1 MYLLYGHSGWN
12 GSKSLKKV
20 LKTAI
25 FSIFQKYQICDSQL
39 YYEGGLGR
47 EKNFYP
53 GVNIVKRHLSTKK
66 LRISWI
72 AFLCSWF
79 SKGGKNDEKIIF
91 NFFRRIL
98 KLIFWVYD
106 FKIHIFNGQKWVS
119 GPQKWSGT
127 NFQVN
132 FPIFEQKKH
141 FFCADRPIL
150 GKFAIY
156 FSNAQIFAT
165 PSTKTMINRER
176 HWFRGWNFGEILT
189 TYSSWYSVKM
199 GLFYFLGALCENP
212 IWNNP

>member
-1 MYLLYGHSGWN
+1 MKEVWAP
-12 GSKSLKKV
+12 K
-20 LKTAI
+20 I
-25 FSIFQKYQICDSQL
+25 
-39 YYEGGLGR
+39 
-47 EKNFYP
+47 FYP

-79 SKGGKNDEKIIF
+79 LKGGKNDEKIIF

-132 FPIFEQKKH
+132 FPIFEQKK
-141 FFCADRPIL
+141 
-150 GKFAIY
+150 
-156 FSNAQIFAT
+156 IFLCGPA
-165 PSTKTMINRER
+165 
-176 HWFRGWNFGEILT
+176 NFGEI
-189 TYSSWYSVKM
+189 
-199 GLFYFLGALCENP
+199 FYRFWQRANFCDPLDKNDDKSRTRL
-212 IWNNP
+212 IQRLKFWWNTHYI